1 MKLLYTVF
9 LLLGLC
15 AFTEIHAQVFKFKK
29 AEKNSGVTIKT
40 LSNGNTNKQWKKV
53 IERNSRKP
61 KSNDLIAD
69 ALFVDFG
76 KVTPQSKEASIFVGN
91 VYEPTTVEVFYIGDN
106 EFFSLDI
113 GDKTNF
119 WFTQDTMSFVLP
131 VMLDEKLEIK
141 FRTNALSKGTKKA
154 YLAFKIGKQLVRVAL
169 KSNVTEALP
178 EEHEEIEI
186 NLGHVEADS
195 VEFTDYIF
203 SNLEEYPLEFNYQGD
218 TSAFVFMINY
228 DTIPADS
235 VRQIVSTSD
244 TTILSVAALANNLG
258 DHYGQITFK
267 NMYLEQKVQLTSR
280 VVKIRGDLI
289 WADTLN
295 YDQNIQLLSKELYT
309 PNDSVFYQLKIFNDS
324 DYDTLIDINKFV
336 ELQTEECLSYH
347 FPETLMKPRE
357 TTLVRIPLYLNKS
370 CDLGK
375 PLNTTMNL
383 MILKDSSVVSQ
394 TIQYDPISKIKEELL
409 STFPKELTFTSN
421 KDTVEI
427 KVPYFNLGRNARYPD
442 LKSFIDEIE
451 KPSSID
457 LFYYPPRIKGY
468 HKGYVSIF
476 LTPFDSIAFHQEHH
490 EQYKATI
497 HGEEVITKVH
507 LVQKPWTAIVADYTT
522 EIIIS
527 IVVIILIVLGILSPK
542 IIKVSKQKWALYL
555 FNHKKNADITAIH
568 RCIELTDKENIQSE
582 LKQILEEVENRES

>member
-106 EFFSLDI
+106 EFFSIDI

-186 NLGHVEADS
+186 NLGNVEADS

-280 VVKIRGDLI
+280 VVKVRGNLI
-289 WADTLN
+289 WEDTLN
-295 YDQNIQLLSKELYT
+295 YNQNIQLLSKELYT
-309 PNDSVFYQLKIFNDS
+309 PNDSVFYQLKIYNDS

-357 TTLVRIPLYLNKS
+357 TTMVKIPLYLNKS

-421 KDTVEI
+421 NDTVEI

-497 HGEEVITKVH
+497 YGEEVITKVH

-522 EIIIS
+522 EIIIG

-542 IIKVSKQKWALYL
+542 IIKVSKEKWALYQ
-555 FNHKKNADITAIH
+555 FNRKKNADITSIQ
-568 RCIELTDKENIQSE
+568 RCLELTDNENIQSE